1 MIKFDQSHVKYNYNL
16 IIIVQFIVWPNPCII
31 QT

>member
-1 MIKFDQSHVKYNYNL
+1 MSSTITT
-16 IIIVQFIVWPNPCII
+16 IIIVQFIVWPNPCIL